1 MLFFFFLVFILWS
14 RGQDGEDRALNGPE
28 VTGVLLESS
37 LPKEGVLAPYLLLL
51 IMIFSLG
58 VSLFLSLLIPG
69 VSCFCRDK
77 GVN

>member
-1 MLFFFFLVFILWS
+1 MFFFFLVFILWS
-14 RGQDGEDRALNGPE
+14 RGQDGEERALHGPE
-28 VTGVLLESS
+28 VTGALLENS

-51 IMIFSLG
+51 KMIFSLH
-58 VSLFLSLLIPG
+58 VTLFLSLLIPG